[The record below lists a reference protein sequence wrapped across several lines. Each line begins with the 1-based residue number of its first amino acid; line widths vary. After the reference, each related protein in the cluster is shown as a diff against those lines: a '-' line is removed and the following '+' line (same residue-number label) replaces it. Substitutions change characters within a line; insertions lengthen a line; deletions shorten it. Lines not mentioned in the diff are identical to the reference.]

1 MEKDITEVL
10 KYNRELQVNLQKKIA
25 AVEAAIARNINLQNK
40 LKHLKNNQFSSETKT
55 KDFGPPFFVD
65 IYGNTPPKND
75 DIHLRERPKKF
86 KPIKWIQQEKDALAQ
101 GVYDQNFR
109 RECLKAMQSNQLLD
123 TVLEKDSQYFLI
135 NVEGLDWCEL
145 SKQYVQNKTPEE
157 CIIQWTTHE
166 HPSINKSE
174 WTAAETRKLR
184 QIASRHNNRNWQR
197 IATELNTNRTAADCF
212 KQWNKQTSGPRKW
225 TKEEDEI
232 LARAVDLYG
241 EKNWQQ
247 IAGCLENRSGQQCL
261 HRWTKTMNPAIRRG
275 RWKTEEDEALKNA
288 VNMYGVGNWVKIQK
302 FVLGRTDVQ
311 CRERWMNVLSPSVKK
326 DPWTEEEDKELKRL
340 VGLIGVG
347 KWSKISAEMNGRTDN
362 QCWRRYKVLIK
373 QDDEGEST
381 TNTPSE
387 NESEKNLKGQHF
399 S

>member
-10 KYNRELQVNLQKKIA
+10 KYNRELQANLQKKIA

-326 DPWTEEEDKELKRL
+326 DPWTEEEDKELKR
-340 VGLIGVG
+340 
-347 KWSKISAEMNGRTDN
+347 TDN

-387 NESEKNLKGQHF
+387 NESEKNLKGQH
-399 S
+399 SS

>member
-10 KYNRELQVNLQKKIA
+10 KYNRELQANLQKKIA

-275 RWKTEEDEALKNA
+275 RWKSEEDEALKNA
-288 VNMYGVGNWVKIQK
+288 VNI
-302 FVLGRTDVQ
+302 
-311 CRERWMNVLSPSVKK
+311 S
-326 DPWTEEEDKELKRL
+326 WTEEEDKELKRL

-387 NESEKNLKGQHF
+387 NESEKNLKGQH
-399 S
+399 SS

>member
-1 MEKDITEVL
+1 MEKDIIEVL
-10 KYNRELQVNLQKKIA
+10 KYNRELQANLQKKIA

-40 LKHLKNNQFSSETKT
+40 LKHLKNNQFSSETKI

-75 DIHLRERPKKF
+75 DIQLRERPKKF

-109 RECLKAMQSNQLLD
+109 RECLKAMQSNQFLD

-184 QIASRHNNRNWQR
+184 QIASRYNNRNWQR

-247 IAGCLENRSGQQCL
+247 IADG
-261 HRWTKTMNPAIRRG
+261 K
-275 RWKTEEDEALKNA
+275 
-288 VNMYGVGNWVKIQK
+288 QK
-302 FVLGRTDVQ
+302 RMKL
-311 CRERWMNVLSPSVKK
+311 
-326 DPWTEEEDKELKRL
+326 
-340 VGLIGVG
+340 
-347 KWSKISAEMNGRTDN
+347 
-362 QCWRRYKVLIK
+362 
-373 QDDEGEST
+373 
-381 TNTPSE
+381 
-387 NESEKNLKGQHF
+387 
-399 S
+399 